1 MKVAESGRKIASS
14 VPAGGPGIREPVPSA
29 TFVVGPNRVNANG
42 SPASVSAFS
51 SYPTR
56 IPFMA
61 SSLLAITALTLVLF
75 VSVGL
80 VGYVVFGSG
89 E

>member
-1 MKVAESGRKIASS
+1 
-14 VPAGGPGIREPVPSA
+14 
-29 TFVVGPNRVNANG
+29 
-42 SPASVSAFS
+42 
-51 SYPTR
+51 
-56 IPFMA
+56 MA

-75 VSVGL
+75 VTVGL